1 MNRLTRKLLA
11 SNLRRLR
18 HHSGWSQE
26 QLAERCGLHRTYV
39 GAIERGERNVS
50 LDNLE
55 RLADALHIPVYALL
69 ELSPECTDA
78 VREPRAVYSFSVP
91 AIRSKYRAFC
101 YL

>member
-11 SNLRRLR
+11 ANVRRLR

-26 QLAERCGLHRTYV
+26 QLAERCGLHRTYI
-39 GAIERGERNVS
+39 GAIERGERNVG

-69 ELSPECTDA
+69 ERSPEWTDT

-91 AIRSKYRAFC
+91 TICSKSRAFC